1 MNKKIRHAILIDPA
15 QRKITI
21 VELGD
26 DDLKSAYEHIGCEMI
41 EAVVRLSNG
50 DTLYV
55 DEEMIEAVV
64 RLRNGETLYFDEEMI
79 EAAARLRN
87 HDTLYVD
94 KEALI
99 KKDRP
104 KGKFQFA
111 GQGWFLGKGLIVN
124 DIEITG
130 EGNEWTA
137 PRSAVVDL
145 FKSVVFEG
153 E

>member
-15 QRKITI
+15 QRKITV

-41 EAVVRLSNG
+41 EDAVRLRNG

-55 DEEMIEAVV
+55 DE
-64 RLRNGETLYFDEEMI
+64 
-79 EAAARLRN
+79 
-87 HDTLYVD
+87 
-94 KEALI
+94 EALI

-104 KGKFQFA
+104 KGKFQFD
-111 GQGWFLGKGLIVN
+111 GKGWFLGKGLIVN
-124 DIEITG
+124 DVEITG

-137 PRSAVVDL
+137 PRSAVIDL